1 MKSKEFTFCMI
12 IFWLLSWSCWAD
24 KNDSEFS
31 KREAKFIVTGSG
43 KSDNKGS
50 EDERIKQARMSA
62 RLDAKNR
69 LAEEIFSG
77 VKEGDFEYYRSAIEN
92 FALPYIET
100 SESEPQWLEEDKQTC
115 RVEVTLRVPVSVIKA
130 IKRSGVSIVTDSLDE
145 AVDKLIDSL
154 IPFKEP
160 QRRVAI
166 GEIRIAGKLNEDIIW
181 DIREKLVKR
190 NLFIVI
196 TDRERLKQL
205 WEYIKE
211 GNKDFYDRQ
220 TRQEF
225 GKTQQADLLLFGRVR
240 EDGKV
245 WKVYLDLEEVDTGK
259 VVWMNSA
266 YIIPRKSRLWGS
278 VLSILPG
285 FGIGHFYNQSKRSGI
300 FYLVVE
306 GLAIYGTV
314 IAHQR
319 YKVPYDK
326 YLAATDV
333 DDIERYY
340 DESRNPYRVRNLL
353 LPTVLAISAIHASY
367 DAQTFKRPYLPVKA
381 YSAQNLRIETSNG
394 RLCLTYRRMF

>member
-1 MKSKEFTFCMI
+1 MKSKEFTFCII
-12 IFWLLSWSCWAD
+12 IFWLLSWSCWAA
-24 KNDSEFS
+24 KNDSEFA

-50 EDERIKQARMSA
+50 EDERIKQAKMSA

-77 VKEGDFEYYRSAIEN
+77 VKEKELEYYRSAIEN
-92 FALPYIET
+92 FALPYIEA
-100 SESEPQWLEEDKQTC
+100 SESEPQWLEEDKRTC
-115 RVEVTLRVPVSVIKA
+115 RVEVTLRVPVSAIKA
-130 IKRSGVSIVTDSLDE
+130 IKKSGLPIVTHSLDE
-145 AVDKLIDSL
+145 AIDKLIDSL
-154 IPFKEP
+154 IPFKNP
-160 QRRVAI
+160 QRSVAI
-166 GEIRIAGKLNEDIIW
+166 GEIRIAVNPSKDIIW
-181 DIREKLVKR
+181 DIREKLFKK
-190 NLFIVI
+190 NLFAVI
-196 TDRERLKQL
+196 TDRARLKKL

-211 GNKDFYDRQ
+211 GKKDFYDRQ
-220 TRQEF
+220 TRKEF
-225 GKTQQADLLLFGRVR
+225 GKTQQADLLLFGHVR

-245 WKVYLDLEEVDTGK
+245 WKVYLDLEEVETGK

-285 FGIGHFYNQSKRSGI
+285 FGIGHFYNQSKKNGI

-306 GLAIYGTV
+306 GFAIYGTV

-319 YKVPYDK
+319 YKVPYDE

-353 LPTVLAISAIHASY
+353 LPTVLAISAIHAFY
-367 DAQTFKRPYLPVKA
+367 DAQTFKRPYLPVKS

-394 RLCLTYRRMF
+394 RLCLTYRGMF